1 MPDLVLGV
9 DDDHTRPAI
18 LFIEEEILDKDFEV
32 LLDDLLLDII
42 DGAGLWQ
49 TDRAE
54 LAPGLF
60 DENVDLDM
68 LLQDGSRFLHLW
80 FSFCGI
86 LYLVRHLCCGNL
98 FLHFI
103 QL

>member
-1 MPDLVLGV
+1 MPDLVLDV
-9 DDDHTRPAI
+9 DGDHTRPAI

-54 LAPGLF
+54 LAPGLL
-60 DENVDLDM
+60 DEDVDLDM
-68 LLQDGSRFLHLW
+68 LLQGGGRL
-80 FSFCGI
+80 
-86 LYLVRHLCCGNL
+86 
-98 FLHFI
+98 
-103 QL
+103 

>member
-1 MPDLVLGV
+1 LPDLVLDV
-9 DDDHTRPAI
+9 DGDHTRPAI

-54 LAPGLF
+54 LAPGLL
-60 DENVDLDM
+60 DEDVDLDM
-68 LLQDGSRFLHLW
+68 LLQGGGRL
-80 FSFCGI
+80 
-86 LYLVRHLCCGNL
+86 
-98 FLHFI
+98 
-103 QL
+103 

>member
-1 MPDLVLGV
+1 MPDLVLDV
-9 DDDHTRPAI
+9 DGDHSRPAI

-54 LAPGLF
+54 LAPGLL
-60 DENVDLDM
+60 DEDVDLDM
-68 LLQDGSRFLHLW
+68 LLQGGGRL
-80 FSFCGI
+80 
-86 LYLVRHLCCGNL
+86 
-98 FLHFI
+98 
-103 QL
+103 